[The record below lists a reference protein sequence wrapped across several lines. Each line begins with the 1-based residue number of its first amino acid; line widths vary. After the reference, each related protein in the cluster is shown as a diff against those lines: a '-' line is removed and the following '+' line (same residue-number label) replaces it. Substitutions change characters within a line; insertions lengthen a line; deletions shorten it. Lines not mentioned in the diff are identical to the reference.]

1 MTEPTSQ
8 QTRRFQGFALG
19 ALIYT
24 IAVIVYGAWVRITG
38 SGAGCGQHWPTCH
51 GEAIPRTPTAETIVE
66 FTHRITSGLCLIAVL
81 VLLVLALRWFPRAH
95 PARGWS
101 IASVTLMITEALL
114 GASLVIFG
122 LVEDNDSGMRALFM
136 TLHLVNTL
144 ALTGAMTAATYW
156 GGRIRPVRV
165 ALHPTTKLALIAGA
179 VLLVVTSMT
188 GAVTALGDTLYPVDT
203 SSPDIL
209 GRLQLQGHDA
219 AHFLIRLRI
228 IHPIL
233 AIAAALYVAVL
244 SAGLALRAE
253 AATPK
258 RWGNTAAA
266 LVLAQIVVGFVN
278 IALSAPGWM
287 QLIHLAMATLLWCA
301 YVLLI
306 LTLRDSEHAAPAT

>member
-1 MTEPTSQ
+1 MTEPTPQ
-8 QTRRFQGFALG
+8 QTRRFQWYAAGTLV
-19 ALIYT
+19 YT
-24 IAVIVYGAWVRITG
+24 IAVIVFGAWVRITG
-38 SGAGCGQHWPTCH
+38 SGAGCGQHWPSCH
-51 GEAIPRTPTAETIVE
+51 GEAIPRTPTAETVIE

-81 VLLVLALRWFPRAH
+81 VLLVLALRWFPRPH

-144 ALTGAMTAATYW
+144 ALTGAMTAVIYW
-156 GGRIRPVRV
+156 GGRARPTRV
-165 ALHPTTKLALIAGA
+165 PLQSATKLALIIGA
-179 VLLVVTSMT
+179 ALLVITSMT

-203 SSPDIL
+203 AAPDIL
-209 GRLQLQGHDA
+209 GRLQLQGYDA

-228 IHPIL
+228 VHPLI
-233 AIAAALYVAVL
+233 AIVAALYVAVL
-244 SAGLALRAE
+244 SAGLALRAD

-266 LVLAQIVVGFVN
+266 LVLTQIVVGFVN

-287 QLIHLAMATLLWCA
+287 QLIHLALATLLWCA

-306 LTLRDSEHAAPAT
+306 LSLRDREHLAPAP